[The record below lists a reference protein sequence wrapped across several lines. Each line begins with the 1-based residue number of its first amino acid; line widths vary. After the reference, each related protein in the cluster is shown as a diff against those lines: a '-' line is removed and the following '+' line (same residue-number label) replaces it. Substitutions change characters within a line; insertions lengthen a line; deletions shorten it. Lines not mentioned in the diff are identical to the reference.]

1 MKTERNTVEIH
12 IRSLILP
19 VYIPTLLIMFGYGMI
34 IPVLP
39 LFARSLGA
47 GLGITGVIVS
57 MRGAGSLLFDLPAGA
72 IISRVGK
79 LPALVL
85 ASAAAVIA
93 AVATGFIGRLV
104 PLALLT
110 VAMGAVHVLWVL
122 SIQTH
127 LRQNLP
133 SHRRGRAM
141 SLVGGTSRAGW
152 VIGPIVGGYIGK
164 LFGLQVVYF
173 GQAIL
178 CFAALIV
185 LLIGSVHYR
194 SWTIERKGESFR
206 APGIPFLR
214 TVQGN
219 WRAFLLTGLV
229 VITLQL
235 LRSGRQ
241 TLLPLWGERIGLDVA
256 AIGLIFGLSRAVEL
270 FLFYPAG
277 VLMDRLGRKWTTV
290 PCILLLSLGLAL
302 IPTTGGFLGLL
313 MVSMI
318 AGIGNGLGSGIVL
331 TLGADLSPRRST
343 GEFLGMWH
351 LMGDVGTM
359 SGPLLIGAVA
369 QALGLQVAPLLIAGF
384 GLVGA
389 WLMIFRVAETLNR
402 DKRTD
407 T

>member
-1 MKTERNTVEIH
+1 MKTSGDTVEIG

-19 VYIPTLLIMFGYGMI
+19 LYIPTLLIMFGYGMV

-47 GLGITGVIVS
+47 GLGITGLIVS
-57 MRGAGSLLFDLPAGA
+57 MRGAGALLFDLPAGA

-85 ASAAAVIA
+85 SSAAAVA
-93 AVATGFIGRLV
+93 AAAATGIIRRPV

-133 SHRRGRAM
+133 SHRRGRVM

-152 VIGPIVGGYIGK
+152 VLGPIVGGYVGK
-164 LFGLQVVYF
+164 LFGLHVVYF

-178 CFAALIV
+178 CFCALIV
-185 LLIGSVHYR
+185 LLIGSHHYR
-194 SWTIERKGESFR
+194 CRAIERKGESFR

-219 WRAFLLTGLV
+219 WRAFLLVGLV

-241 TLLPLWGERIGLDVA
+241 TILPLWGQRIGLDVA

-277 VLMDRLGRKWTTV
+277 VLMDRLGRKWASV
-290 PCILLLSLGLAL
+290 PCILILSLGLAL
-302 IPTTGGFLGLL
+302 IPTTGGFPGLFI
-313 MVSMI
+313 VSVI
-318 AGIGNGLGSGIVL
+318 AGIGNGLGSGTVL
-331 TLGADLSPRRST
+331 TLGADLSPRSST
-343 GEFLGMWH
+343 GEFLGIWH
-351 LMGDVGTM
+351 LMSDVGAM
-359 SGPLLIGAVA
+359 SGPLLIGSVA

-389 WLMIFRVAETLNR
+389 WIMIFRVAETLNK
-402 DKRTD
+402 DKP
-407 T
+407 

>member
-1 MKTERNTVEIH
+1 MKTNRDTVEID

-19 VYIPTLLIMFGYGMI
+19 AYIPTLFVMFGYGMI

-57 MRGAGSLLFDLPAGA
+57 MRGVGSLLFDLPAGA

-79 LPALVL
+79 LPALIL
-85 ASAAAVIA
+85 ASAAAVVA
-93 AVATGFIGRLV
+93 AAATGLVERLV

-110 VAMGAVHVLWVL
+110 VAMGSVHVLWVL

-127 LRQNLP
+127 IRQNLP
-133 SHRRGRAM
+133 THRRGRAM

-152 VIGPIVGGYIGK
+152 VLGPIVGGYLGK
-164 LFGLQVVYF
+164 LFGLQAVYF

-178 CFAALIV
+178 CFAALII
-185 LLIGSVHYR
+185 LLIGSGHYR
-194 SWTIERKGESFR
+194 SRTGKQKGKSFR

-219 WRAFLLTGLV
+219 WRAFLLAGLV

-241 TLLPLWGERIGLDVA
+241 TLLPLWGEQIGLDVA

-277 VLMDRLGRKWTTV
+277 VLMDRLGRKWTSV
-290 PCILLLSLGLAL
+290 PCIFLLSVGLAL
-302 IPTTGGFLGLL
+302 IPATGGFLGLL
-313 MVSMI
+313 MVSLI

-331 TLGADLSPRRST
+331 TLGADLSPRSST
-343 GEFLGMWH
+343 GEFLGIWH
-351 LMGDVGTM
+351 LMGDLGAV

-369 QALGLQVAPLLIAGF
+369 QVLGLFVAPIVAALI
-384 GLVGA
+384 GLFGA
-389 WLMIFRVAETLNR
+389 WVMVFQVAETLPK
-402 DKRTD
+402 KRTD